1 MKKNIFKTRI
11 GIGVIVFVAML
22 VLGTIYAKSS
32 NRALYATVKV
42 DRVNLAEEVV
52 VSGRVKSADSVNL
65 AFEKG
70 GRVSSVYVKVGNQ
83 VSPGMSL
90 VSVDS
95 GELLASYRG
104 AQANALAEKA
114 RLDELVRGP
123 RKEEI
128 AVSETKVKNAEIE
141 LVEAERD
148 LVNALSDA
156 YTRSDDAI
164 RNRTEKLFINP
175 RSSSPDFYI
184 QTSDSRLKSMIESQR
199 AIIEQSLVAWKKTL
213 DIIISENN
221 DSVTIDTK
229 KNLALVKNFLDNM
242 SLAVNA
248 MTPNTSW
255 VTVTQAEIDGYK
267 TDISTAR
274 TGINTAIENVS
285 LVEGGLKSQ
294 QVALELAQNDL
305 ALIQSGSTPEQI
317 RAQQSKYDQMVAT
330 VENYQAQLAKTTIVS
345 PIQGVVTNVEA
356 KVGEIFSANTIAVS
370 VISEAEFHIEV
381 NVPESDIPKV
391 SVGNIAEITLDAYGK
406 DELFP
411 SRVILVDPA
420 ETIIDGV
427 PTYKV
432 TLQFVEKDSRVRSGM
447 TANIVI
453 KNNPRVGVLSVPS
466 RVIFEKEGSK
476 YVRVLS
482 YNKEVIEKKVT
493 TGIRASN
500 GAQEILSGLS
510 DGEEVVFATK

>member
-1 MKKNIFKTRI
+1 MIKDIFKTKI
-11 GIGVIVFVAML
+11 GIGATVLVAVL

-32 NRALYATVKV
+32 NRALYDTVKV
-42 DRVNLAEEVV
+42 VRANLAEEVV
-52 VSGRVKSADSVNL
+52 VSGRVKSAQSVNL

-70 GRVSSVYVKVGNQ
+70 GRVSSVYVKVGSQ
-83 VSPGMSL
+83 VYPGMSL
-90 VSVDS
+90 VSVDN

-114 RLDELVRGP
+114 RFDELVRGP

-128 AVSETKVKNAEIE
+128 AVSETKVKNAEIG

-156 YTRSDDAI
+156 YTRSDDAV
-164 RNRTEKLFINP
+164 RNRTEKLFLNP

-184 QTSDSRLKSMIESQR
+184 QTSDSRLESVIESQR
-199 AIIEQSLVAWKKTL
+199 ATIEQSLIAWKKTL
-213 DIIISENN
+213 DVISNENN
-221 DSVTIDTK
+221 DSVTVDTK
-229 KNLALVKNFLDNM
+229 KNLTSVKNFLDNM

-248 MTPNTSW
+248 MTPNTSF
-255 VTVTQAEIDGYK
+255 TQAVIDGYK
-267 TDISTAR
+267 TDISSAR

-285 LVEGGLKSQ
+285 LAEGSLKSQ

-305 ALIQSGSTPEQI
+305 VLIRSGSTPEQI
-317 RAQQSKYDQMVAT
+317 SAQQSKYDQMVAT
-330 VENYQAQLAKTTIVS
+330 VENYQAQLAKTTIAS
-345 PIQGVVTNVEA
+345 PIQGVVTSVEA

-381 NVPESDIPKV
+381 NVPESDISKV
-391 SVGNIAEITLDAYGK
+391 SIGNSAEITLDAYGK

-411 SRVILVDPA
+411 SRVILIDPA

-427 PTYKV
+427 PTYKI

-447 TANIVI
+447 TSNIVI

-466 RVIFEKEGSK
+466 RVVFEKDGSK

-482 YNKEVIEKKVT
+482 DSKEVVEKKVT

-510 DGEEVVFATK
+510 EGEDVIFATK